1 MNYEIFKPNEKNI
14 SGKRRQT
21 KRKEITVQEMELSRL
36 YTVLGSNLKDP
47 NSIFQMFVSNC
58 PEALNHLLDRCLI
71 DDIGALR

>member
-1 MNYEIFKPNEKNI
+1 
-14 SGKRRQT
+14 
-21 KRKEITVQEMELSRL
+21 MELSRL

-47 NSIFQMFVSNC
+47 NSIFQKFVSNC